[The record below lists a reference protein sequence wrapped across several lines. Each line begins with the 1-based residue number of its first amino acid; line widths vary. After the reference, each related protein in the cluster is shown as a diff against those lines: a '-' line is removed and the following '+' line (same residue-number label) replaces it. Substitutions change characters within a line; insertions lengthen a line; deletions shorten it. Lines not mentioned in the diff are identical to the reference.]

1 MKIGI
6 IIKREYLTRVKKR
19 SFLIL
24 TLLAPLFF
32 AAIMFLPAILMEN
45 SEKFDQKKVIA
56 VRDESELFLGKFEN
70 TDFNTFIYIDKD
82 LDEAKTLV
90 KNGEY
95 DGLVYIPGTKL
106 NVPVNAEIYSVRQL
120 PMTLVTH
127 IRATMKNVV
136 EHEKLMASGI
146 DPAVVK
152 AA

>member
-70 TDFNTFIYIDKD
+70 TDFNTFIYIDRID
-82 LDEAKTLV
+82 DQDEYYVKIESILTDEDSVEQTKNFLVRTL
-90 KNGEY
+90 
-95 DGLVYIPGTKL
+95 
-106 NVPVNAEIYSVRQL
+106 RQL
-120 PMTLVTH
+120 GETDIAESAYFEL
-127 IRATMKNVV
+127 
-136 EHEKLMASGI
+136 
-146 DPAVVK
+146 
-152 AA
+152 